1 VVSGLDDWPWG
12 RASGSNALLEGRPEC
27 SSAVGYGRAMEN
39 AELSKGRRVRIN
51 ATGEWGTIVQPNG
64 DGTYLVDVDG
74 VGHTLDREA
83 LTPFME

>member
-1 VVSGLDDWPWG
+1 MTG
-12 RASGSNALLEGRPEC
+12 RG
-27 SSAVGYGRAMEN
+27 